1 MRFYVVAAGGLLAS
15 PCCAYQQ
22 PGWQLAAP
30 SRFTTRFV
38 QCHGP
43 AELSCRSPGL
53 HAVRMNAEL
62 AAAASKLGGTLVVAG
77 SLGLKVS

>member
-1 MRFYVVAAGGLLAS
+1 MRCSVVTAGFFIS

-30 SRFTTRFV
+30 STLLTRNHIA
-38 QCHGP
+38 QCHRP
-43 AELSCRSPGL
+43 ELSCRSPLL
-53 HAVRMNAEL
+53 HAVCMNAEL

-77 SLGLKVS
+77 SLGLKVN